1 MRPGL
6 PSQEVDG
13 VGEGKEAALSP
24 ALLLLSHR
32 TCRGADST
40 PDAMLGPVAAVGLSA
55 QCRGLCSAVCLGP
68 QVKPASLR
76 GGRLQEGE
84 GEPEVLGGSPGS
96 GRQLSPWPG
105 VGSVTGGALGVIFL
119 TLSC

>member
-1 MRPGL
+1 MEWGKGRKQ
-6 PSQEVDG
+6 PSPR
-13 VGEGKEAALSP
+13 LRS
-24 ALLLLSHR
+24 LLSHR
-32 TCRGADST
+32 TRRGADST
-40 PDAMLGPVAAVGLSA
+40 PDAMLGPVAAVGVSA

-68 QVKPASLR
+68 QVRPASLR

-96 GRQLSPWPG
+96 GRQLGPWPG
-105 VGSVTGGALGVIFL
+105 VGSVTGGALGVMFL